1 MDEAAGTQKIGEV
14 ARRDLSTSLGEGI
27 AALGLSISEQRQAQ
41 LLDYLA
47 LLHRWNRAYNLTAVR
62 DPREMVSRHLLD
74 SLAIAPH
81 LIGERLLDVGTGAGM
96 PGMVLALAF
105 PETLHATLLDPAAKR
120 IRFLQEVQL
129 RLQPANVAL
138 VRARVEDAEL
148 AVGSFHTVT
157 CRAFSSLA
165 QFVAS
170 SAHLV
175 ARDGCLLAMKG
186 ERAAEEIAALATPW
200 RERAEVIELDVPTL
214 AAQRY
219 LVRLAAPAAA
229 PLRR

>member
-1 MDEAAGTQKIGEV
+1 MQKIGAV
-14 ARRDLSTSLGEGI
+14 ARRDLSASLGEGI
-27 AALGLSISEQRQAQ
+27 AALGLSVSPPAQ
-41 LLDYLA
+41 EHLLDYLA

-74 SLAIAPH
+74 SLAIQPH
-81 LIGERLLDVGTGAGM
+81 LMGRRVLDVGTGAGM

-105 PETLHATLLDPAAKR
+105 PEALHATLLDPAAKR

-129 RLQPANVAL
+129 RLQPTNVAL
-138 VRARVEDAEL
+138 VRARVEEADL
-148 AVGSFHTVT
+148 AAASFDTVT

-165 QFVAS
+165 QFVSS
-170 SAHLV
+170 SARLA

-186 ERAAEEIAALATPW
+186 ERAPEEIAALSSPW
-200 RERAEVIELDVPTL
+200 REQAEVIELDVPTL

-219 LVRLAAPAAA
+219 LVRLAAPAPAA
-229 PLRR
+229 